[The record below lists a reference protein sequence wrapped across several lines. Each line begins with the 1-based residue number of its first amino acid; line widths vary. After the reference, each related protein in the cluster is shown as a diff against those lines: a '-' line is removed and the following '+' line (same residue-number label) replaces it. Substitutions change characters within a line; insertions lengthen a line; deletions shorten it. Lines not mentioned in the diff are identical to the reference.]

1 MPKPAKTIRF
11 AEVDRETAETDIR
24 LTLDLDGGSKVDAET
39 GIPFLDHMLDQ
50 FGFHGHV
57 DLGIKARGDTQV
69 DDHHTVEDVGIVI
82 GVGIR
87 RALLDS
93 DAITRFGSVHV
104 PMDDALV
111 LVAVDISGRGY
122 LDFDVEFEREKIG
135 GLSLENVREFF
146 HALAINAGITL
157 HIRKLAGVNDH
168 HVCEAIFKGFGIALC
183 QALMRTESRK
193 ASSTKGKIT
202 T

>member
-1 MPKPAKTIRF
+1 MSKPAKTIRF

>member
-1 MPKPAKTIRF
+1 MPKPSKTVRF

-24 LTLDLDGGSKVDAET
+24 LTLDLDGGTKVDAET
-39 GIPFLDHMLDQ
+39 GIPFLDHMLEQ
-50 FGFHGHV
+50 LGFHGQI
-57 DLGIKARGDTQV
+57 DLGISARGDTGV
-69 DDHHTVEDVGIVI
+69 DDHHTVEDAGIVI
-82 GVGIR
+82 GVGLR
-87 RALLDS
+87 RALIDS
-93 DAITRFGSVHV
+93 DAIMRFGSIHV

-122 LDFDVEFEREKIG
+122 LDFDVEFTRERIG

-168 HVCEAIFKGFGIALC
+168 HVCEAVFKGFGIALY
-183 QALMRTESRK
+183 QALQRAERRE
-193 ASSTKGKIT
+193 ASSTKGKIST
-202 T
+202 

>member
-50 FGFHGHV
+50 LGFHGRI
-57 DLGIKARGDTQV
+57 DLGIKARGDTGV
-69 DDHHTVEDVGIVI
+69 DDHHTVEDVGIVL

-87 RALLDS
+87 RALIDS

-111 LVAVDISGRGY
+111 LVAIDISGRGY

-135 GLSLENVREFF
+135 GLSMENVREFF

-157 HIRKLAGVNDH
+157 HIRKFAGVNDH

-183 QALMRTESRK
+183 QALMRSESGK
-193 ASSTKGKIT
+193 TSSTKGKIT